1 MADGGS
7 EQRGRPMGDV
17 RDGLSAGKEIAS
29 LTRRRILQGAGAF
42 LGTTVIPVSKEAP
55 AANLPLQGSRKP
67 ASADITGRLAE
78 YMGQARDQN
87 VPADVTPEGQH
98 H

>member
-1 MADGGS
+1 
-7 EQRGRPMGDV
+7 MGDV

-67 ASADITGRLAE
+67 ASADITTT
-78 YMGQARDQN
+78 
-87 VPADVTPEGQH
+87 TPLPKSCSGSQKCYQ
-98 H
+98 